1 MMRINWSKVKKYGG
15 IIAVAVAAFLGL
27 SVLLN

>member
-1 MMRINWSKVKKYGG
+1 MMRVNWGKVKKYSG

>member
-1 MMRINWSKVKKYGG
+1 MMRVNWNKVKKYSG
-15 IIAVAVAAFLGL
+15 IIAVAVAAFLGI